1 MVTKSV
7 YFVPNVTRSS
17 NTSDQNDSFK
27 EKGDKI
33 MSKKKSISRR
43 DFIKTTAVGGPTLPV
58 PQPDRYDCFQIEII
72 IDWHSLISTLCAML
86 NGKGRF
92 LCSSLR

>member
-1 MVTKSV
+1 MVGIFELK
-7 YFVPNVTRSS
+7 YFLKLLYGYKIRFFVPNVTRSS

-27 EKGDKI
+27 EEREKI

-58 PQPDRYDCFQIEII
+58 PQPDRYACFQIEII
-72 IDWHSLISTLCAML
+72 
-86 NGKGRF
+86 NP
-92 LCSSLR
+92 